1 MLQRGQAQPGRKIT
15 PLCKGPVTKS
25 VWRMLVA
32 CCRKRN
38 AATWDFP
45 AGQRRDWERPVT
57 PTSAIRGRKGAG
69 IVMPRC
75 NSEAMNMHLEEISFH
90 VAPGTHAV
98 LLLDQ
103 AGWHD
108 SAELVVPDN
117 ITMLPLSPRCP
128 ELNPVENRLAVYARQ
143 LAVHAHHLRYEK
155 QQRRGRQGQRGAF
168 QSSALLPLPMR
179 EFSLAS
185 HGPGARRWAPSRSFA

>member
-1 MLQRGQAQPGRKIT
+1 M
-15 PLCKGPVTKS
+15 PL
-25 VWRMLVA
+25 
-32 CCRKRN
+32 
-38 AATWDFP
+38 
-45 AGQRRDWERPVT
+45 
-57 PTSAIRGRKGAG
+57 
-69 IVMPRC
+69 C
-75 NSEAMNMHLEEISFH
+75 NSEAINMHLEEIFFH
-90 VAPGTHAV
+90 VAPGAHAV

-117 ITMLPLSPRCP
+117 ITLLPLSPRCP
-128 ELNPVENRLAVYARQ
+128 EFNPVENRLAVHARQ
-143 LAVHAHHLRYEK
+143 LAVHAHHLRYQK